1 MLENTQR
8 ITLFAKYVVQ
18 WLKMFT
24 ILSLNLGAGVILTII
39 LLPYVALATKKRME
53 QTQERLEGNYK
64 ESRGLVG
71 YEVDFKGFD
80 GSERVTGKMLC
91 ETNCEMEAR
100 MEVIECFGW
109 LDDFEIEGV
118 RLESN

>member
-1 MLENTQR
+1 M
-8 ITLFAKYVVQ
+8 
-18 WLKMFT
+18 
-24 ILSLNLGAGVILTII
+24 
-39 LLPYVALATKKRME
+39 
-53 QTQERLEGNYK
+53 
-64 ESRGLVG
+64 G

-80 GSERVTGKMLC
+80 GSEKVTGKMLC